1 MTRTIGPGTS
11 QGGPKRAPKR
21 NRKTRGLMGT
31 ATITPNPSSG
41 SHPPLPP
48 ELLDYVLGFLHDDR
62 ETLERCCLVSTSW
75 IPRTRNYLFST
86 VDFGSAADLE
96 RWKRAFPDTS
106 NSPAHHTHSLFV
118 SCVEVVT
125 VADADEGGWVR
136 AFSRVTRLVVHTF
149 SANFNHPTVSLI
161 PFHGFSPVLK
171 NLRIFSTTLR
181 TSQILDLVSTLPQ
194 LEDLSVTSVRDDD
207 DAPCSDAS
215 LAAAKP
221 SHPFTGT
228 LDLYLFRGMGTMTR
242 WLLGRP
248 NGLRFRGLAL
258 SWTHEEDLQSINA
271 LLGGCTTT
279 LETLFVTYGL
289 SGAPVLFMC
298 PTHCS
303 PLL

>member
-1 MTRTIGPGTS
+1 
-11 QGGPKRAPKR
+11 
-21 NRKTRGLMGT
+21 MGT

-136 AFSRVTRLVVHTF
+136 AFSRVTRLAVHTF

-161 PFHGFSPVLK
+161 NLVCHVRFIRCARIVYVPDPLLTIVVGEPGPVPIDLSRATK
-171 NLRIFSTTLR
+171 LRDASF
-181 TSQILDLVSTLPQ
+181 QIL
-194 LEDLSVTSVRDDD
+194 
-207 DAPCSDAS
+207 
-215 LAAAKP
+215 
-221 SHPFTGT
+221 
-228 LDLYLFRGMGTMTR
+228 
-242 WLLGRP
+242 LLGV
-248 NGLRFRGLAL
+248 GWIAQAL
-258 SWTHEEDLQSINA
+258 KTITHHHREDILHH
-271 LLGGCTTT
+271 
-279 LETLFVTYGL
+279 V
-289 SGAPVLFMC
+289 
-298 PTHCS
+298 
-303 PLL
+303 